1 MGKKFKH
8 LPLVVK
14 QAQTKVHA
22 MSAATLQVQLCE
34 YRFLGGAHSG
44 WKSQTLD
51 VSGKWER
58 GKMINNI
65 YIYLYTYNY
74 IYNYIYTLIY
84 I

>member
-58 GKMINNI
+58 GKMINI